1 MGKRL
6 VCLCNMVENNEII
19 QAFKKG
25 ATTTS
30 EIQLITRA
38 GTSCGRCIPE
48 IDRMVDELKK
58 KKPKDPQTKLDFG
71 F

>member
-1 MGKRL
+1 MGKPL
-6 VCLCNMVENNEII
+6 VCLCNMVEKNEII
-19 QAFKKG
+19 QALKKG
-25 ATTTS
+25 ATTTP

-48 IDRMVDELKK
+48 IDRMVEDYKK
-58 KKPKDPQTKLDFG
+58 KKPKDPQKKLDFG